1 VLLAIDTS
9 TSWISLALF
18 DGTMVQYETTWQ
30 SQHHHTVEL
39 TPAIDLLFTRTG
51 CHPSDLTGVGV
62 AIGPGSFTSLRIGVA
77 AAKGFAFALKVP
89 LVGVPSLDVLAAAQ
103 PLDDKPLIAVL
114 QAGRT
119 RLAYATYNVNV
130 ENGRWQTHEEPGVI
144 TPKDL
149 VKTITEP
156 TLICGELTED
166 ARTIIARR
174 WKNAMIASPAHCLRR
189 ASFLAEIAWE
199 RLESG
204 DHDDPVTLAPI
215 YLSTTN
221 NPIPS

>member
-1 VLLAIDTS
+1 MLLAIDAS

-18 DGTMVQYETTWQ
+18 DGAMVQYETTWQ

-39 TPAIDLLFTRTG
+39 TPAIDLLFARTG
-51 CHPSDLTGVGV
+51 CHPADLTGVGV

-77 AAKGFAFALKVP
+77 AAKGFAFALNIPV
-89 LVGVPSLDVLAAAQ
+89 VGVPSLDVLAAAQ

-119 RLAYATYNVNV
+119 RLAYATYYV
-130 ENGRWQTHEEPGVI
+130 ENGMWQTHEEPGVI

-156 TLICGELTED
+156 TLICGELSED

-174 WKNAMIASPAHCLRR
+174 WKNAMITSPARCLRR

-199 RLESG
+199 RLEAG
-204 DHDDPVTLAPI
+204 QLDDPATLAPI